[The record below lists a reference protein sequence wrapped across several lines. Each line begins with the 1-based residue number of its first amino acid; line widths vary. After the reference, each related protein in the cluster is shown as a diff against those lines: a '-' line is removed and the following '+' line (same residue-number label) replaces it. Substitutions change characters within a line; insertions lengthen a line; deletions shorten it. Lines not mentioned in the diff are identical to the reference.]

1 MWGVTWVERR
11 SQLWIEVCL
20 GLLPHICLL
29 PKTLAS
35 GLKAGPHQATSTPR
49 FIDFR
54 PCLLTAIAPTL
65 AGSLKPRVGVPV
77 VFNSLPKDDQH
88 FTNPGD
94 APRAWSCS
102 LGEGEGQLGRAG
114 GQSESGQNLL
124 GQEETLWSGPPAPEP
139 RETQGFGSALLQS
152 EGRLAH
158 RLSQERLCGTTSLI

>member
-54 PCLLTAIAPTL
+54 PCLYLPSNCHRPYPCWLTEAKSWCP
-65 AGSLKPRVGVPV
+65 
-77 VFNSLPKDDQH
+77 
-88 FTNPGD
+88 
-94 APRAWSCS
+94 CS
-102 LGEGEGQLGRAG
+102 L
-114 GQSESGQNLL
+114 
-124 GQEETLWSGPPAPEP
+124 
-139 RETQGFGSALLQS
+139 
-152 EGRLAH
+152 
-158 RLSQERLCGTTSLI
+158 